1 MNTKLT
7 LRLEESLI
15 RQAKAEA
22 KRRGKSVSGMVA
34 EYFDSLGA
42 VAEPLA
48 SSSLPP
54 ITSSLAGIAKGSS
67 LSIEDYKRHLR
78 SKHE

>member
-7 LRLEESLI
+7 LRLDESLV

-42 VAEPLA
+42 A
-48 SSSLPP
+48 SEQPAPGTLPP
-54 ITSSLAGIAKGSS
+54 ITSSLAGIAAGCS
-67 LSIEDYKRHLR
+67 LSIEDYRLHTR
-78 SKHE
+78 TKHE